1 MSDHHGGKVF
11 RYILALIMAGI
22 FLFYLIRAMNTFN
35 RIMDKIEKDIEKI
48 GDTTKEMIEDLKG
61 SFIFNFLF
69 RKKRRTR
76 KE

>member
-1 MSDHHGGKVF
+1 
-11 RYILALIMAGI
+11 
-22 FLFYLIRAMNTFN
+22 
-35 RIMDKIEKDIEKI
+35 MDKIEKDIEKI